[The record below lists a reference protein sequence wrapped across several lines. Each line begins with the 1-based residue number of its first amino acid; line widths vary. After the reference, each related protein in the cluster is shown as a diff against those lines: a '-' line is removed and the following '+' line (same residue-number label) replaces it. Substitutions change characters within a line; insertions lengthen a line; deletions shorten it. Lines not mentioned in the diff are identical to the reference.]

1 MLIVESSA
9 STKTVKVHNE
19 TCMSLYSVSLYPQFG
34 TALEEVSLKEFDQN
48 SFYIM
53 ILNRL
58 LAYFGKNDYSINK
71 LITENPH
78 KMHM

>member
-48 SFYIM
+48 SF
-53 ILNRL
+53 IL
-58 LAYFGKNDYSINK
+58 
-71 LITENPH
+71 
-78 KMHM
+78 